1 MPLCKCSKCRSLIMK
16 WITRE
21 RVKVDRVACPW
32 LIKKFIDPDATFLF
46 VPADQVMSVAG
57 REGAIPYD
65 VKDVE
70 LGHHGKECSFDAI
83 VKKYGLAGDPAL
95 MLLARIVNGADT
107 DNTLWNQPESPGLN
121 AIAEG
126 FRHLGF
132 KDDHELNRAE
142 WIVYDALYAYCRRMV
157 QEQKPE
163 GAFR

>member
-1 MPLCKCSKCRSLIMK
+1 MK

-32 LIKKFIDPDATFLF
+32 LIKKFIDPEAAFLF
-46 VPADQVMSVAG
+46 VPPDTVTAVA
-57 REGAIPYD
+57 EQEKAIPYD

-83 VKKYGLAGDPAL
+83 VKKYKLDGDPA
-95 MLLARIVNGADT
+95 MRLLAKIVNGADT
-107 DNTLWNQPESPGLN
+107 DNSLWNQPEAAGLN

-132 KDDHELNRAE
+132 KDDHEINGAE
-142 WIVYDALYAYCRRMV
+142 WIVYDALYAYCQEMIRRDR
-157 QEQKPE
+157 PE